1 VESAGLGFV
10 EVAVVTEE
18 HVSGRRWPLMG
29 WRPRQLKEV
38 VGSVLQ
44 RLPAADGGSPTGL
57 VCRGGT
63 RERCGVVGALAL
75 GTEECGNKGAEE
87 RSESRAE
94 CASFGGFCKKRRD
107 GFSHGPTA

>member
-1 VESAGLGFV
+1 
-10 EVAVVTEE
+10 
-18 HVSGRRWPLMG
+18 MG

-38 VGSVLQ
+38 VGLVLQ
-44 RLPAADGGSPTGL
+44 RLLAADGGSATGL

-75 GTEECGNKGAEE
+75 GTEECSDKGAEE
-87 RSESRAE
+87 RGESRAE
-94 CASFGGFCKKRRD
+94 SASFGGFRRKRRD